1 MSVFVTMLLKI
12 KLQFTVRQYVYN
24 FGTGFDLSLSLNS
37 YTFHIT
43 FYDLFLVGTIFIAL
57 TFALL
62 LSFNQTTG
70 RTGNRVL
77 ALALTVMLLGMVR
90 LLGIDIRLGTY
101 LPGWEWLPLQYSL
114 ALGPLIYF
122 YVLKITRPGH
132 QFARRDLLHFSPVL
146 LEAGLSQTDPSLN
159 PVIHLL
165 ALLSVIIYLYCSQQL
180 IQAAYRRL
188 QPVLMDRSL
197 KQLRWLRRLLKAASV
212 WCLLWL
218 LYAAIG
224 FWAYDGWLAPAVYYP
239 FYIVFALI
247 MLRIA
252 ALAFLKPQ
260 AEVSLS
266 ARPSK
271 PLPEAE
277 SRQKAAWLKKEM
289 EAGFFYRD
297 AELSLGALAD
307 TLGIHTHE
315 LSRIIN
321 NGLKKSFNDFVNEY
335 RVRDVARK
343 MQDPDYDHI
352 TLLGIA
358 YEAGFNSQSSFTR
371 IFKLVTGKTPLEYKN
386 NLKKDYP
393 TYKLGSQQQFAPLIL
408 TPETPPQ
415 WSHEKLNGN
424 TMFRNH
430 LKIAYRNLV
439 RNKVFSALNILGLA
453 TGLAACLLIGFYVL
467 DEWSFDRFHLGA
479 DRIYRINE
487 DTRFAGN
494 ATAYAQA
501 PAPLAGVLKSNFPI
515 VEESVRLKSAGT
527 VIVKKDNQELREDGV
542 IFADPSVFAVFT
554 LPLLDGNPADALREP
569 NSAVISKTAALKY
582 FGTPN
587 AVGHILTLNQKDN
600 YKITGVM
607 EDMPQRSHFHA
618 DFLLSMASLAD
629 SRSAIWLSN
638 DYNTY
643 VLLRKG
649 ADLKQ
654 LDAALPA
661 LMRRYIGPQLQNMAH
676 VSLSDFEKGGN
687 YFRLSLMPLTAIHL
701 ESSRTGELGHNG
713 DKQYLYLFFFI
724 SLFILV
730 IACINF
736 INLSTAKSAGRAK
749 EVGVRKVLGSAR
761 GSLIVQFLSESML
774 LVFTAMVIAIV
785 LVIVCLPFFNSLAG
799 KEMELSGMNW
809 LWLGAASLVITVV
822 VGLAAGSYPALFL
835 SGFRPITVLKGKLSS
850 GFKSS
855 WLRSS
860 LVVFQFSVAVLLIVA
875 TLVVYDQLQYIRH
888 RDLGFD
894 RSRVLII
901 RNTSDL
907 GQNAAIFK
915 REVSTLPGIS
925 SAALTGYLPT
935 SEARNSSALFQTQD
949 MDQHKALQSQTW
961 TVDEDYLPTMGMR
974 LAAGRNFSADYRTDS
989 ATMIINE
996 SAARTMGT
1004 GNVLN
1009 KTLYYPVS
1017 DGKQLKAYHIIGV
1030 VKDFNFSSLKAEIT
1044 PVVLTLG
1051 NDHGALSVRLKGD
1064 LSGILGAIRQ
1074 KWGGLAPGREFDYA
1088 FMDQDFDRL
1097 YRTEQRTGG
1106 VFVALTLLAI
1116 VIACLGLFGLAAYA
1130 AEQRYKEIGIRKV
1143 LGANT
1148 FSITRMLSVDF
1159 IKLVMIAIL
1168 VAAPLAW
1175 YLMQKWLNG
1184 FAYRVTLHWWLIALA
1199 GTGAILVALL
1209 TVSFQSVKAALTNP
1223 VKSLRSE

>member
-1 MSVFVTMLLKI
+1 MVLEQDLTH
-12 KLQFTVRQYVYN
+12 QFT
-24 FGTGFDLSLSLNS
+24 LNS
-37 YTFHIT
+37 YVFHIT
-43 FYDLFLVGTIFIAL
+43 LYDLFLLGTIFIAL

-62 LSFNQTTG
+62 LWFNQTVN

-77 ALALTVMLLGMVR
+77 AIALTVMLLYMAR
-90 LLGIDIRLGTY
+90 LLGMDIGLGVY
-101 LPGWEWLPLQYSL
+101 LPGWGRFPLQYSL
-114 ALGPLIYF
+114 AMGPLIYF

-132 QFARRDLLHFSPVL
+132 QFAGKDLLHFSPVL
-146 LEAGLSQTDPSLN
+146 LEVGISQTIPPLN
-159 PVIHLL
+159 PAIQAL
-165 ALLSVIIYLYCSQQL
+165 ALVSVIVYLYYSQQL
-180 IQAAYRRL
+180 IQDAYLRL
-188 QPVLMDRSL
+188 QPVLMDRPL
-197 KQLRWLRRLLKAASV
+197 KQLRWLRRLLKAAV
-212 WCLLWL
+212 VLCYLWL
-218 LYAAIG
+218 LYAVIDYWGYNNQLVPVA
-224 FWAYDGWLAPAVYYP
+224 YYP
-239 FYIVFALI
+239 FYITFALI

-252 ALAFLKPQ
+252 TMAFLKPQ
-260 AEVSLS
+260 AEMLPQ
-266 ARPSK
+266 AKQSK
-271 PLPEAE
+271 PSPVAE
-277 SRQKAAWLKKEM
+277 SRKKGAWLKKAM

-307 TLGIHTHE
+307 RLGIHTHE

-343 MQDPDYDHI
+343 MQDPAYDHI

-371 IFKLVTGKTPLEYKN
+371 IFKQITGKSPLEYKN
-386 NLKKDYP
+386 NLKKDYLS
-393 TYKLGSQQQFAPLIL
+393 YKLGSKEPFAPRIL
-408 TPETPPQ
+408 NHETPPK
-415 WSHEKLNGN
+415 WFHGKLNGN
-424 TMFRNH
+424 YMFRNH

-439 RNKVFSALNILGLA
+439 KNKAFSALNILGLA

-467 DEWSFDRFHLGA
+467 DEWSYDRFNAHA

-487 DTRFAGN
+487 DIRFAGN

-501 PAPLAGVLKSNFPI
+501 PAPLGAVLKLNFPI

-527 VIVKKDNQELREDGV
+527 VISKKGNQELREDGV
-542 IFADPSVFAVFT
+542 VFADPSVFAVFT
-554 LPLLDGNPADALREP
+554 LPLLGGNPANALQEP
-569 NSAVISKTAALKY
+569 NSAVISKTVALKY
-582 FGTPN
+582 FGTTD
-587 AVGHILTLNQKDN
+587 AVGHILTLNQKDH
-600 YKITGVM
+600 YKVTGVM
-607 EDMPQRSHFHA
+607 QDVPLRSHFHA
-618 DFLLSMASLAD
+618 DFLLSMASFVD
-629 SRSAIWLSN
+629 SRSDVWLSN

-649 ADLKQ
+649 TNAKQ
-654 LDAALPA
+654 LETALPGV
-661 LMRRYIGPQLQNMAH
+661 MSRYIGPQLQNMAH
-676 VSLSDFEKGGN
+676 ISMSDFEKGGN

-761 GSLIVQFLSESML
+761 GSLIVQFLSESIL
-774 LVFTAMVIAIV
+774 LVFTAMVIAII
-785 LVIVCLPFFNSLAG
+785 LVIFCLPFFNGLAG
-799 KEMELSGMNW
+799 KEIELTGINW
-809 LWLGAASLVITVV
+809 LWLCIASLVITV

-835 SGFRPITVLKGKLSS
+835 SGFRPITVLKGKLST
-850 GFKSS
+850 GFKNS

-875 TLVVYDQLQYIRH
+875 TLVVYSQLQYIRH

-894 RSRVLII
+894 RNHVLII
-901 RNTSDL
+901 RNMNDL
-907 GQNAAIFK
+907 GHNTAIFK
-915 REVSTLPGIS
+915 RDIAAIPGVS

-949 MDQHKALQSQTW
+949 MDQHKAVQSQTW
-961 TVDEDYLPTMGMR
+961 TVDQDYLPTLGMR
-974 LAAGRNFSADYRTDS
+974 LVAGRNFSADYQTDS
-989 ATMIINE
+989 SAMIINE

-1004 GNVLN
+1004 RSVLN
-1009 KTLYYPVS
+1009 KTLYYPMS
-1017 DGKQLKAYHIIGV
+1017 DGKQLRPYHIIGV
-1030 VKDFNFSSLKAEIT
+1030 VKDFNFSSLRAEIT

-1051 NDHGALSVRLKGD
+1051 NDRGALSVRMKGN
-1064 LSGILGAIRQ
+1064 LASILGAIRQ
-1074 KWGGLAPGREFDYA
+1074 KWNGLAPGREFDYA

-1097 YRTEQRTGG
+1097 YRTEERTGG
-1106 VFVALTLLAI
+1106 VFVAMTVLAI

-1143 LGANT
+1143 LGAT
-1148 FSITRMLSVDF
+1148 LFSITRMLSVDF
-1159 IKLVMIAIL
+1159 IRLVLIAIL
-1168 VAAPLAW
+1168 IAAPLSW
-1175 YLMQKWLNG
+1175 YLMQKWLEA

-1199 GTGAILVALL
+1199 GSGAILVALI